1 MILDSHQKKI
11 EQKTTLINH
20 TRMSNHHD
28 LVRNATMIGSGVL
41 LGAMLTKGIM
51 MMTTT
56 TTTETRK
63 KQSSNP
69 TTDDLS
75 PPNST
80 CPSTG
85 ISFDSKLSDSLQA
98 SHWIFVG
105 THWMD
110 LDYYNKIMVEDSK
123 HHKFV
128 AYPVRL
134 RKEAGFMRAW
144 GLGGGEVGDQTVV
157 AISPCGDGDD
167 SDRAHDMVGILIP
180 FSNDEVQ
187 VSDGGKHI
195 KILAWR
201 KPFVKYLTLTPVE
214 FSKLDW
220 LSAHEPPTYIH
231 YVYVN
236 HAEKPEEKPRLPLS
250 YWTPPNFDKPILQSF
265 VDLIVE
271 GALHYGEDFAKE
283 FLDQIQWWCN
293 EDGSSFYLNDREQAR
308 RPWLHKPIVSIVD
321 RLLENHPGGINV
333 IAKRK
338 YESIYGWYLSKED
351 EGDNSVSKPLERPVP
366 PPIVQRNQSK
376 NFLFG
381 FGSIINTKSRL
392 GSDPKSRNAF
402 ACRIKAEFGYV
413 REWNFQASTSK
424 ICALGLRKTLPKEK
438 GATINGVLF
447 SAPDDMTAFD
457 QRENGYMRVRV
468 PLDYVEILTRWN
480 PLPKDASVY
489 IYVPYAPKVVAKYG
503 KDPATGLPRCS
514 GPIPPKNLE
523 KSEEAGLGLLPPSVD
538 YPILQTYID
547 ICILGCLEYGE
558 AFAAEFI
565 QTTFLWS
572 RYWLNERELGR
583 RPWLHQSR
591 YVEIDN
597 LLRQHLPQYFGCRK
611 LSSEY
616 ALNLR

>member
-1 MILDSHQKKI
+1 MPNQ
-11 EQKTTLINH
+11 
-20 TRMSNHHD
+20 HD
-28 LVRNATMIGSGVL
+28 LVRNATLIGSGVL
-41 LGAMLTKGIM
+41 LGVMLTKGITM
-51 MMTTT
+51 MIMKGK
-56 TTTETRK
+56 RK
-63 KQSSNP
+63 NIFPNQ
-69 TTDDLS
+69 TITDDLS
-75 PPNST
+75 PPHST
-80 CPSTG
+80 CPSQG
-85 ISFDSKLSDSLQA
+85 VSFDSKLCDSLQA
-98 SHWIFVG
+98 SYWLFLG
-105 THWMD
+105 THWMN
-110 LDYYNKIMVEDSK
+110 LDYYNKIMVDDAK
-123 HHKFV
+123 HHKLV

-144 GLGGGEVGDQTVV
+144 GVSETAVGGQTVV
-157 AISPCGDGDD
+157 GISPCGDGDD
-167 SDRAHDMVGILIP
+167 SKRAHDMVGILIP
-180 FSNDEVQ
+180 FSNREVK
-187 VSDGGKHI
+187 VCDDGKHI
-195 KILAWR
+195 EILAWQ
-201 KPFVKYLTLTPVE
+201 KSFVKFLTLDPVE
-214 FSKLDW
+214 FSKVDW
-220 LSAHEPPTYIH
+220 LSAHEPPTNID

-236 HAEKPEEKPRLPLS
+236 YGRKPDQKRRLPLS
-250 YWTPPNFDKPILQSF
+250 YWKPPNFDKPILQSL

-271 GALHYGEDFAKE
+271 AALHYGEDFAKE
-283 FLDQIQWWCN
+283 FLDQTHWWCN

-308 RPWLHKPIVSIVD
+308 RPWLHKPIASDID
-321 RLLENHPGGINV
+321 TLLENHPRDLNI

-338 YESIYGWYLSKED
+338 YESIYGWHLMKEND
-351 EGDNSVSKPLERPVP
+351 ENSISKPLERPVP
-366 PPIVQRNQSK
+366 PPRIQRCQSK

-468 PLDYVEILTRWN
+468 PLNHVEILTSWN

-503 KDPATGLPRCS
+503 KDPVTGLPRCS

-523 KSEEAGLGLLPPSVD
+523 QTEEAGLGLMPPSVD

-558 AFAAEFI
+558 AFASEFI

-572 RYWLNERELGR
+572 RYWLNERELAR

-597 LLRQHLPQYFGCRK
+597 LLRQHLPQYFRCRK
-611 LSSEY
+611 LPSEY
-616 ALNLR
+616 ALNFL